1 MSIRT
6 FGSQNQIL
14 ANVENKVAYPVTVN
28 ATGVTA
34 DSYGRKIIPAG
45 TPIGGAKNALQ
56 DETVV
61 LSVAN
66 DATAQGVLEHD
77 IDVTAG
83 ESAGT
88 MIVWGWVNEYRM
100 KNVTVSD
107 EAKTA
112 LNGKVTFIKRNDM

>member
-34 DSYGRKIIPAG
+34 DSHGRKIIPAG

-56 DETVV
+56 DDTVV

>member
-88 MIVWGWVNEYRM
+88 MIVWGWVNEYRI

>member
-34 DSYGRKIIPAG
+34 DSQGRKIIPAG

-66 DATAQGVLEHD
+66 DVTAQGVLEHD
-77 IDVTAG
+77 VDVTAG

-107 EAKTA
+107 EAKKA
-112 LNGKVTFIKRNDM
+112 LDGKVTFIKRNDM